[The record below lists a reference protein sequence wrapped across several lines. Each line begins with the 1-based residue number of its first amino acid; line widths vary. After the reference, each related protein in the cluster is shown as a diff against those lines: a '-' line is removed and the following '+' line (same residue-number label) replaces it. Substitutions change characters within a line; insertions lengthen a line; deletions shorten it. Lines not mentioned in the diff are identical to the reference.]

1 MSLVFDSL
9 FIFFARIID
18 VSLGTVRMILTVR
31 GERYLAAGIGF
42 FEIMVYIVALGKV
55 INSLHDPPRLLAY
68 CLGFASGVVVG
79 IVIEEKLA
87 LGYRGLQVITD
98 CANNDLVEYL
108 REQGFGVTTWEGSGR
123 EGQKLVVNIF
133 LKRNLA
139 EKTAEKIQ
147 ELDPNA
153 FIVFLE
159 PKYFRGGYIKK

>member
-1 MSLVFDSL
+1 VSIVFDLL
-9 FIFFARIID
+9 FIFFARIVD
-18 VSLGTVRMILTVR
+18 VSLGTVRMILTIR

-55 INSLHDPPRLLAY
+55 INSLHDPPRLIVY
-68 CLGFASGVVVG
+68 CLGFASGVLVG
-79 IVIEEKLA
+79 IAIEEKLA

-98 CANNDLVEYL
+98 HSNDNLVEYL
-108 REQGFGVTTWEGSGR
+108 RDQGFGVTTWEGSGR
-123 EGQKLVVNIF
+123 EGPKLVVNIF

-139 EKTAEKIQ
+139 QEVAEKIE